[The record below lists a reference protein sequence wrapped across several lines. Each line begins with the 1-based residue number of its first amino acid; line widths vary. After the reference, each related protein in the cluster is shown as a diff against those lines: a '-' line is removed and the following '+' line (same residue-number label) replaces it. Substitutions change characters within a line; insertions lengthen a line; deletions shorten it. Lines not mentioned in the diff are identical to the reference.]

1 MPATLHSA
9 WTPDPDDAERRIA
22 FGAASHPGTVR
33 TVNEDRW
40 FTSPPVF
47 LVADGMGGHQAG
59 DVASSIVVSTFDE
72 MVRDGVSGVASVAAC
87 IARCQER
94 IGALGTDSA
103 SPGSTLVG
111 AVYLTED
118 GAGYW
123 LVVNIGDS
131 RAYWLTEDGFEQLSK
146 DHSVVQELIDAG
158 RLSPSAAASH
168 PERHVITRALGPFDN
183 LPADY
188 SWIPVIEDST
198 LLLCSDGVTS
208 ELRDGTIARL
218 LESGMG
224 AQETAEALITAA
236 VNAGGRDNATAV
248 VLQVRGSAD
257 PTHRQ
262 RRDDVASAT
271 DTLPGRRTP

>member
-1 MPATLHSA
+1 MPAALHPS
-9 WTPDPDDAERRIA
+9 WTPDPGSPERQIV
-22 FGAASHPGTVR
+22 FGAASHPGNVR

-59 DVASSIVVSTFDE
+59 DVASSLVVSTFDE

-87 IARCQER
+87 ITRCHER
-94 IGALGTDSA
+94 IAALGTDSA
-103 SPGSTLVG
+103 APGSTLVG

-131 RAYWLTEDGFEQLSK
+131 RAYWLTADGFEQLSR

-158 RLSPSAAASH
+158 RISQSAAASH

-188 SWIPVIEDST
+188 SWIPVVDDSM

-208 ELRDGTIARL
+208 ELDDTTIAQL
-218 LESGMG
+218 LASGMG
-224 AQETAEALITAA
+224 TQETAEAIVTAA

-248 VLQVRGSAD
+248 VLQVNGTTGEVRGE
-257 PTHRQ
+257 
-262 RRDDVASAT
+262 RRDERASST
-271 DTLPGRRTP
+271 DTLPGRRTQ